1 MWKTRPRRVAA
12 GRRAFVAGPR
22 AISRRRADPRR
33 GSLASRCVA
42 AYLVHVGALLRRIAA
57 SVSRL
62 ASLWLP
68 LMSRM
73 AQRTPRSATDP
84 TFDNVVWVRDEP
96 APAYVRITLLRPH
109 GREAEAL
116 KAKA

>member
-1 MWKTRPRRVAA
+1 MWLRDDVPLLLDPVQFLGEELTPAGGLWPAA
-12 GRRAFVAGPR
+12 VLP
-22 AISRRRADPRR
+22 PTP
-33 GSLASRCVA
+33 
-42 AYLVHVGALLRRIAA
+42 VHVGALLRRIAP